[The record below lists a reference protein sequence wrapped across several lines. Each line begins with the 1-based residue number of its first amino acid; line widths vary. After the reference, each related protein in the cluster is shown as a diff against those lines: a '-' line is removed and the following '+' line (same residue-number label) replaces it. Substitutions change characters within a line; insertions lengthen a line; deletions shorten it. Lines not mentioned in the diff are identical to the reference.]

1 MKYFLTKYET
11 ITRTEKVQY
20 EIEVP
25 ENIKSKK
32 KYADNQIQE
41 NNYQSHKILD
51 IIDSELMD
59 EEIIDFRR
67 KSVKNY
73 NLNTRY

>member
-25 ENIKSKK
+25 KNIKSKK

-51 IIDSELMD
+51 IVDSELID
-59 EEIIDFRR
+59 EEIISFRI
-67 KSVKNY
+67 KLAGS
-73 NLNTRY
+73 

>member
-51 IIDSELMD
+51 IVDSELMD
-59 EEIIDFRR
+59 EEIIDFRI
-67 KSVKNY
+67 KSA
-73 NLNTRY
+73 

>member
-20 EIEVP
+20 EIEIP
-25 ENIKSKK
+25 KNIKSKK
-32 KYADNQIQE
+32 RYADNQIQE

-51 IIDSELMD
+51 VVNSELID
-59 EEIIDFRR
+59 EEIVDFRI
-67 KSVKNY
+67 KSGEN
-73 NLNTRY
+73 

>member
-25 ENIKSKK
+25 KNIKSKK

-51 IIDSELMD
+51 VVNSELID
-59 EEIIDFRR
+59 EEIIGFRI
-67 KSVKNY
+67 KSAKN
-73 NLNTRY
+73 

>member
-25 ENIKSKK
+25 KNIKSKK
-32 KYADNQIQE
+32 RYANNQIQE

-51 IIDSELMD
+51 VVNSELID
-59 EEIIDFRR
+59 EEIIDFRI
-67 KSVKNY
+67 KLAKN
-73 NLNTRY
+73 

>member
-20 EIEVP
+20 EIEIP
-25 ENIKSKK
+25 KNIKGKR

-41 NNYQSHKILD
+41 NNYQSHKVLD
-51 IIDSELMD
+51 VVDSELID
-59 EEIIDFRR
+59 EETIDFRTKMIR
-67 KSVKNY
+67 N
-73 NLNTRY
+73 